1 MSFAASDYLKRLAS
15 AQHSDY
21 INSYSQLQEV
31 LQTQTIFP
39 QSFSISKQQFFDQPV
54 TQLTN
59 DGAHYT
65 RAPLAARGTATCS
78 CVQTCQVSWQITI
91 PKNALAIQINMV
103 ATDGNTD
110 AKQIR
115 QRSNYNAYAEGIW
128 SEPCAVSMESAIC
141 KDSQKLW
148 DTSIYARE
156 QAIIASNS
164 LTDQRTANS
173 VTVSPLESIV
183 QGKRHCGVFIDIPVS
198 AISVVGAYNYL
209 IPDDIIFSGV
219 MDLNQLNPIFNSF
232 PVMTRNYASLYIQ
245 LWMQDFLQD
254 LKVVWL
260 NKYNPQR
267 NTYLAYTMIPPEK
280 PDIICLRDRA
290 MDTSNYDNYNIRLV
304 NMQGKTNTE
313 KMPTATISQIKEAR
327 ISELYIN
334 NICFSMEN
342 EEVIID
348 MIRNQRIINFPT
360 QVLRT
365 QSSNYPASNIC
376 DGGGFIQ
383 TIMSFANIKS
393 MFVTFAMP
401 QYPTWFFPVLF
412 KNIDLIIDQ
421 RHVIPAAYPAL
432 IQDVCGQVFDCFVD
446 QDVVSA
452 PSDFMNE
459 ENQGGTDPR
468 VIGLALQYTLGP
480 SLQNP
485 PFVSTLFKPHK
496 IGLPAEQ
503 LTDPFDAPLV
513 APVPAITDP
522 LKPSIVSLDEFGLQP
537 KYIPLQLPLDER
549 AILIPSVQSLLV
561 GLIFICVVFI
571 ADVAHPKYSDEYSE
585 LQFQILIPLLNVP
598 QVRPVGLT
606 YIILIIIP
614 PLAKSQ
620 VIGIY
625 AALDTVVTTSYV
637 NISVILLVQQVLQS
651 DTTIEMLLVDSILTY
666 AEQIADEPDPI

>member
-1 MSFAASDYLKRLAS
+1 MSFAASDYLKRFAS

-31 LQTQTIFP
+31 LQTQTIIP

-91 PKNALAIQINMV
+91 PRDTLAIQVNLVRSDGAEAGGVQARQISNYCAV
-103 ATDGNTD
+103 ATGLYETD
-110 AKQIR
+110 TAHTLASLATGDI
-115 QRSNYNAYAEGIW
+115 
-128 SEPCAVSMESAIC
+128 
-141 KDSQKLW
+141 SQPYTPDEHIKFWL
-148 DTSIYARE
+148 ARE

-164 LTDQRTANS
+164 LTDQCTANS

-183 QGKRHCGVFIDIPVS
+183 QGKRHCGIFIDIPVS
-198 AISVVGAYNYL
+198 DIAKAGAFNYL
-209 IPDDIIFSGV
+209 IPYDIIFSGV

-260 NKYNPQR
+260 NKYNPLT

-280 PDIICLRDRA
+280 PDVIFLNNIA
-290 MDTSNYDNYNIRLV
+290 KTNYQQYNIRLV
-304 NMQGKTNTE
+304 NMQGKANTATN
-313 KMPTATISQIKEAR
+313 PTATISQIKEAR

-365 QSSNYPASNIC
+365 QSSNYPASNIG

-393 MFVTFAMP
+393 KFVTFAMP

-432 IQDVCGQVFDCFVD
+432 TQDVCGQVFDCFVD

-452 PSDFMNE
+452 PSDLYHSLVF
-459 ENQGGTDPR
+459 ENQSIDDKNYPYGFEGTIGRMPDNVFYNTTLYNGSKAVKVYYPNKFMLAWKLATDDSFMRGYNSSKIGARTNIQVQLGVTPVENICGDDIIRPANVDQNDFKYFTATRCYPNIKNVKLTPLTHYLCDGIVRIMFDDNPDPQVLTLE
-468 VIGLALQYTLGP
+468 VIGE
-480 SLQNP
+480 
-485 PFVSTLFKPHK
+485 
-496 IGLPAEQ
+496 IGGS
-503 LTDPFDAPLV
+503 
-513 APVPAITDP
+513 AIR
-522 LKPSIVSLDEFGLQP
+522 SG
-537 KYIPLQLPLDER
+537 
-549 AILIPSVQSLLV
+549 
-561 GLIFICVVFI
+561 
-571 ADVAHPKYSDEYSE
+571 
-585 LQFQILIPLLNVP
+585 
-598 QVRPVGLT
+598 
-606 YIILIIIP
+606 
-614 PLAKSQ
+614 
-620 VIGIY
+620 
-625 AALDTVVTTSYV
+625 
-637 NISVILLVQQVLQS
+637 
-651 DTTIEMLLVDSILTY
+651 
-666 AEQIADEPDPI
+666 